1 MSTSSS
7 PTPRASRPIGVSI
20 LAILM
25 LLLGIVLVLIGIFG
39 LVLVIGSLIIPVTLS
54 GFEVFGLAA
63 SLSFAVLL
71 VLGIITLALAVGLW
85 HQRQWALILA
95 VIILLVEAAIGIYS
109 FVEGGS
115 KDYGLLTSPV
125 IELLILIYLV
135 AVRRHFH

>member
-1 MSTSSS
+1 
-7 PTPRASRPIGVSI
+7 
-20 LAILM
+20 M